1 MMHTKRWITTIG
13 QKIKA
18 FIVFDDMI
26 TNMISNNFCQI
37 VIELFIRDDSKLNV
51 PFTFVLQSYMKIPTD
66 VRLSTM
72 HFFICY

>member
-1 MMHTKRWITTIG
+1 MDHCNRSEK
-13 QKIKA
+13 KA

-26 TNMISNNFCQI
+26 TNMISNKFCQI
-37 VIELFIRDDSKLNV
+37 VIELFIRDSKLNV
-51 PFTFVLQSYMKIPTD
+51 PFTFVLQSHMKIPTD

>member
-1 MMHTKRWITTIG
+1 MDHYNRSEK
-13 QKIKA
+13 KA

-26 TNMISNNFCQI
+26 TNMISNKFCQI
-37 VIELFIRDDSKLNV
+37 VIELFIRDSKLNV
-51 PFTFVLQSYMKIPTD
+51 PFTLVLQSHMKIPAD